1 MMKTIRYL
9 VQCLLLVCF
18 LSNRQSLGAEQENK
32 AESEQALLGRINWG
46 ISWKIGVINK

>member
-18 LSNRQSLGAEQENK
+18 LSNRQSNEQENK

-46 ISWKIGVINK
+46 ISWKIGAINK

>member
-18 LSNRQSLGAEQENK
+18 LSNCQSLGAEQENK
-32 AESEQALLGRINWG
+32 AENEQALLGRINWG
-46 ISWKIGVINK
+46 IGWKIGVISK